1 VSLPALAPTFLEL
14 AGVPIPTQMTAHSLA
29 MVLTSDKSVEVDQV
43 RNSVF
48 FGRERHV
55 ADARKDFAPYPQR
68 AIRTADYLY
77 VVNFRP
83 DRWPLGDPYRLD
95 DANAPS
101 TKELTENT
109 RVTLADEDAGP
120 AKAWLVGQR
129 ESPRW
134 KWLFDLAYGKRPRQE
149 LYDLKSD
156 PHQMHNV
163 AGEPAYAE
171 VRAKLEQRLIDELR
185 RTGDPRIVDNG
196 KFFETPPMAG
206 AGGDALFDLG
216 NAFLRGLRRAGFEG

>member
-1 VSLPALAPTFLEL
+1 
-14 AGVPIPTQMTAHSLA
+14 MTAHSLTA
-29 MVLTSDKSVEVDQV
+29 ALTGDKSGQVDQT
-43 RNSVF
+43 RNAVF

-77 VVNFRP
+77 IVNFRP

-95 DANAPS
+95 GPTPPS

-129 ESPRW
+129 EIPGW
-134 KWLFDLAYGKRPRQE
+134 KWLFDLAYGKRPREE
-149 LYDLKSD
+149 LYDLKTD

-163 AGEPAYAE
+163 ADQPAYAE
-171 VRAKLEQRLIDELR
+171 VRAKLEQRLIDELQ
-185 RTGDPRIVDNG
+185 RTDDPRVIDSG

-206 AGGDALFDLG
+206 PVV
-216 NAFLRGLRRAGFEG
+216 NTKK